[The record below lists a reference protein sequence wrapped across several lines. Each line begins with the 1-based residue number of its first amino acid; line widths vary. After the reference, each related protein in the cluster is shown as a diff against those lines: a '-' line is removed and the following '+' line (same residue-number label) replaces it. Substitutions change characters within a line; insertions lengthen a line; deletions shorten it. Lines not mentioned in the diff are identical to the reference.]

1 MIREFIKDVLKI
13 NDGETTV
20 KIINVLKPVSFKK
33 GDVLVKEGQCDPPVM
48 FLQSGIV
55 RGYFYDPWGKDYT
68 ECLAHE
74 LFTPIISTNGIE
86 EVSSMSF
93 EALTDSNV
101 FAVSNQIARA
111 MVKNIPEVKDFYTRS
126 YEQALVYHRELR
138 LMQYL
143 PAVEKYIWFKNNF
156 PGLADRIQ
164 QQYIASHLG
173 ITKEHLSRVR
183 RQIDGQ

>member
-1 MIREFIKDVLKI
+1 
-13 NDGETTV
+13 
-20 KIINVLKPVSFKK
+20 
-33 GDVLVKEGQCDPPVM
+33 
-48 FLQSGIV
+48 
-55 RGYFYDPWGKDYT
+55 
-68 ECLAHE
+68 
-74 LFTPIISTNGIE
+74 
-86 EVSSMSF
+86 MSF